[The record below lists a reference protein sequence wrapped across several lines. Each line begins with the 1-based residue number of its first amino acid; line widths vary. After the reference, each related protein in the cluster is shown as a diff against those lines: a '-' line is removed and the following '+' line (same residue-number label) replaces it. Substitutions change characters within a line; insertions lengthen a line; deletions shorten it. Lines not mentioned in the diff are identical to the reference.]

1 MLIQENLDLFGG
13 SNMDHTLNYIDEIL
27 NFKDEQSLTNHLN
40 DIKGYAITHYK
51 RFIKGLIDNNIS
63 IKRKRK

>member
-1 MLIQENLDLFGG
+1 MYIQDNLDLFGG

-40 DIKGYAITHYK
+40 DIKGTLLHTIND
-51 RFIKGLIDNNIS
+51 L
-63 IKRKRK
+63 